1 MNKYFLHRLNNNNN
15 NNNNKKVL
23 KPFEVYQQSLPSVIA
38 FTVIHFAYTVQHK
51 YLQGICWM
59 FQEGEGK

>member
-1 MNKYFLHRLNNNNN
+1 MNKYFLHQLN

-51 YLQGICWM
+51 YLQGIC
-59 FQEGEGK
+59 

>member
-1 MNKYFLHRLNNNNN
+1 MNKYFLHRLNN

-23 KPFEVYQQSLPSVIA
+23 KPFEVYQQLPSVIA

-51 YLQGICWM
+51 YLQGIYEC
-59 FQEGEGK
+59 FKN